1 MASLEVT
8 GLDEVIKKLEKYSK
22 KQNVDAMA
30 KRAVEAAKGKVVST
44 TKAAVGAS
52 ERGPYSTGSV
62 AASISA
68 TAAKV
73 NAYGAYS
80 VARPTGRD
88 SKGVRNAEKAAYLEY
103 GSPKN
108 GPARLAARPWR
119 KRASKAAEGPCV
131 KIMEQIVKKELGAD

>member
-22 KQNVDAMA
+22 KQNVDAVA

-88 SKGVRNAEKAAYLEY
+88 SKGERNGAKAGYLEY
-103 GSPKN
+103 GTPHM
-108 GPARLAARPWR
+108 AARPWR
-119 KRASKAAEGPCV
+119 SRAAKAAEGPCV